1 VGFRGTAGGAED
13 VQEDRA
19 VAGNGDEG
27 RQQGRGR
34 RRLGLLLMGVLLVA
48 VLVIALSA
56 NAWKRDLPVKVVE
69 VEGNT
74 IVPSAEILSLA
85 GIPKNIRLVDVDIAG
100 VRRRVQQNPFVRTV
114 SVNRE
119 GPAGI
124 MIALEER
131 VPLAALAVEQLLY
144 IDDEGYVLPART
156 SEQMFDLPVL
166 TGALPPADCMPGKR
180 LTKPAV
186 MEALDLLLLSRE
198 IGEELYRGISEIAIR
213 EDGDLIVYTSD
224 SGVPV
229 IVGRGDLPMKLTK
242 FDAFWREIVSR
253 RGPQQ
258 LQYVD
263 LRFENQ
269 VVARWNGSAAQQ

>member
-1 VGFRGTAGGAED
+1 VGFQGNAGGAED
-13 VQEDRA
+13 VQDDRA
-19 VAGNGDEG
+19 GAGNGGE
-27 RQQGRGR
+27 RMQGGKGR
-34 RRLGLLLMGVLLVA
+34 RRFGVFLMGVLLVA

-56 NAWKRDLPVKVVE
+56 NAWKRDLRVRVVE

-74 IVPSAEILSLA
+74 IVPSAEILNLA
-85 GIPKNIRLVDVDIAG
+85 EIPKNIRLVDVDIAG

-124 MIALEER
+124 MIDLEER
-131 VPLAALAVEQLLY
+131 VPLAALAAEQLLY
-144 IDDEGYVLPART
+144 IDDEGYVLPAMK

-166 TGALPPADCMPGKR
+166 TGALPPADCKPGR
-180 LTKPAV
+180 RITKPAV

-198 IGEELYRGISEIAIR
+198 VGEELYRGISEIAIR
-213 EDGDLIVYTSD
+213 EDGDLVVYTSD

-229 IVGRGDLPMKLTK
+229 MVGRGDLPMKLAK
-242 FDAFWREIVSR
+242 FDGFWREIVSR

-263 LRFENQ
+263 LRFEDQ
-269 VVARWNGSAAQQ
+269 VVARWNGSSAQQ